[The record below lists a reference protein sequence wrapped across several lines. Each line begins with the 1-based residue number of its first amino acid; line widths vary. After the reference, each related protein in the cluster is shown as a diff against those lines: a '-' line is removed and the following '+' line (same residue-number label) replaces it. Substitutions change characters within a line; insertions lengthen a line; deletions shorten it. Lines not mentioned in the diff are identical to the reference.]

1 VPFAIRPATAADV
14 PDMQAL
20 GQVVWP
26 VTYEHFAGADHV
38 AANLAAWWTAEALTA
53 SLAESAAVLVAVDG
67 ARVVGLVEVG
77 EYDGDPV
84 MWKLY
89 VHPDRH
95 GEGIGSALL
104 AAALAALPAESA
116 PLRTEYTA
124 GNEPAGR
131 WYAARGFVET
141 SREGTPGVLQTVW
154 LQLLGP
160 VPPA

>member
-1 VPFAIRPATAADV
+1 MRFAIRSAGTHDVADL
-14 PDMQAL
+14 QAL

-26 VTYEHFAGADHV
+26 VTYEHVAGAEHV
-38 AANLAAWWTAEALTA
+38 AANLAAWWTAAALTRSLTE
-53 SLAESAAVLVAVDG
+53 SLAMLVAVDG
-67 ARVVGLVEVG
+67 SRVVGLVEVG
-77 EYDGDPV
+77 EYDGHPV

-104 AAALAALPAESA
+104 AAAVAALPAGSA

-124 GNEPAGR
+124 GNAPAGR

-141 SREGTPGVLQTVW
+141 HRDGAPGVLQTVW
-154 LQLLGP
+154 LQL
-160 VPPA
+160 ASA